1 MTQRARRTPFPVI
14 KFFADVSIVIAALL
28 FIACFLGMVL
38 FAVQGQ
44 RLWSIG
50 SGIAA
55 APLALSWAFHG
66 ELLALLLSLETHTR
80 LSAEQ
85 AEKTTKLLES
95 LRVSQPASLEAAD
108 ENMLITCPACAA
120 KFTASRDFAGKMVRC
135 GKCGSKFVAEC

>member
-14 KFFADVSIVIAALL
+14 KFFADASIVIAALL
-28 FIACFLGMVL
+28 FVGCFLGMVL

-50 SGIAA
+50 IGIAA
-55 APLALSWAFHG
+55 APLALTWAFHG
-66 ELLALLLSLETHTR
+66 ELLALLLSLEAHTR

-85 AEKTTKLLES
+85 AEKTNKLLDT
-95 LRVSQPASLEAAD
+95 LRMTQPASLEATG
-108 ENMLITCPACAA
+108 ENLLITCPACTA

-135 GKCGSKFVAEC
+135 GKCGTKFIAEG